1 MKPQRDSAAA
11 TCATTTLR
19 PLLLFAFHLLPFAC
33 GAAARRR
40 AALRAA
46 YNARRMCGIYGMV
59 TSGGGVLRHPDVLEA
74 MGAALRHRG
83 PDGSEAFRRSH
94 ALIGTERLRII
105 DLHARGD
112 QPFASP
118 DDQVWLECNGEI
130 YNAEEIRSRYSD
142 FPYRSKSDV
151 ETILPLYLH
160 RGAEAVAMLDGM
172 FGLAIWDNRTRTL
185 LLARDRAGEKPLFY
199 ARIGGEVI
207 FASELQCLLQ
217 YPEVGREL
225 DPVAITE
232 YLRLG
237 YVSEPRTMFSAI
249 RRVPAGTYMTFSD
262 QGEQLVRYWDPAA
275 FVPEPRSAS
284 DAVRETQRLIESAV
298 SKQVMSDVPV
308 GVFISGGLD
317 SSILATLASRIIGP
331 DRVHTFSAQF
341 AEESYDES
349 GDAAI
354 LAKNMG
360 TRHVPVRSDE
370 TTLLE
375 ALRQVTQK
383 VAEPVADPAILPTF
397 LLARAAREHVKVILS
412 GEGADELFGGY
423 PTYLGHKIA
432 PKYDAL
438 PAFARGAFRG
448 AVGALPSSGK
458 KVTIEYLLK
467 RFVANAERPWI
478 ERHLRWFGTGLPNEA
493 QATPRELLLPDAGR
507 HSDPLAGAM
516 LLDYRSYLRDNL
528 LVKVDRATMLSSVE
542 ARAPFLDR
550 DVTAFALSL
559 PTDLRV
565 RRLTTKWVLKK
576 AAQKWLPRDVIYRR
590 KRGLSVPVASWINHG
605 LRTETDRL
613 LDEQR
618 LRAQGIVSAPF
629 VRNLLD
635 EHRVNRANHAKPLWA
650 VIMLQYWLDRWT

>member
-1 MKPQRDSAAA
+1 
-11 TCATTTLR
+11 
-19 PLLLFAFHLLPFAC
+19 
-33 GAAARRR
+33 
-40 AALRAA
+40 
-46 YNARRMCGIYGMV
+46 MCGIYGMV
-59 TSGGGVLRHPDVLEA
+59 TSGALLRHPDVLEA

-83 PDGSEAFRRSH
+83 PDGSAAFRSDR

-118 DDQVWLECNGEI
+118 EESVWLECNGEI
-130 YNAEEIRSRYSD
+130 YNAEEIRARYAD

-151 ETILPLYLH
+151 ETILPLYLD
-160 RGAEAVAMLDGM
+160 RGTDAVAMLDGM

-199 ARIGGEVI
+199 AHIDDEVI

-217 YPEVGREL
+217 YPGLGREL

-249 RRVPAGTYMTFSD
+249 RRVPAGAYMTFSE
-262 QGEQLVRYWDPAA
+262 QGQKVIRYWDPAA
-275 FVPEPRSAS
+275 FTPEPHDAA
-284 DAVRETQRLIESAV
+284 DAVRETQHLIETAV

-317 SSILATLASRIIGP
+317 SSILAMLASRIIGP

-341 AEESYDES
+341 AEESFDES

-354 LAKNMG
+354 LAKQMG
-360 TRHVPVRSDE
+360 TRHVPVRADE
-370 TTLLE
+370 TTLLA
-375 ALRQVTQK
+375 ALQQVTRN
-383 VAEPVADPAILPTF
+383 VAEPVADAAILPTF

-423 PTYLGHKIA
+423 PTYLGHKVA

-438 PAFARGAFRG
+438 PSFLRGGFRG
-448 AVGALPSSGK
+448 VIGALPSSGR
-458 KVTIEYLLK
+458 KVTMEYLLK
-467 RFVANAERPWI
+467 RFVADAERPWI
-478 ERHLRWFGTGLPNEA
+478 ERHLKWFGTGLPSEV
-493 QATPRELLLPDAGR
+493 QATPREMLLPDAGP
-507 HSDPLAGAM
+507 HADPLAGAM

-576 AAQKWLPRDVIYRR
+576 AAEKWLPHDVIYRR
-590 KRGLSVPVASWINHG
+590 KRGLSVPIASWINQG
-605 LRTETDRL
+605 LRVETDRL

-618 LRAQGIVSAPF
+618 LRVQGIVSAPF

-635 EHRVNRANHAKPLWA
+635 EHRAGHANHAKPLWA
-650 VIMLQYWLDRWT
+650 VIMLQYWLERWT